1 MINLKDYY
9 IILISVG
16 LFIAFALV
24 GYLVEV
30 IKKSKEETDEYDKE
44 FKDLEFKEIDL
55 EKKEIVNEEIKNNDL
70 EIPTNKADEL
80 LENYNNENNL

>member
-30 IKKSKEETDEYDKE
+30 IKKSKEE
-44 FKDLEFKEIDL
+44 
-55 EKKEIVNEEIKNNDL
+55 
-70 EIPTNKADEL
+70 
-80 LENYNNENNL
+80 